1 MSAFVFPGQ
10 GSQSPGMGKFLFE
23 NFKVAAQT
31 YEEACDSLNFNV
43 KKLCFEGSEAELALT
58 ENTQPAIV
66 CTSVA
71 AYRVLTSEADL
82 KPKTVAG
89 HSVGEYAALV
99 AAGVMSFSD
108 AMKSVRLRGRWM
120 QEAVPV
126 GSGGMFAVLGLDE
139 TQAQF
144 LCQWTVENS
153 GQGPLS
159 PANYNCPG
167 QIVISG
173 SQKSLDW
180 LKANFKTEILPG
192 EPKRAK
198 LIPLSV
204 SAPFHCEMM
213 RPAENQMRSHLE
225 GVTFSDA
232 KLDVIQNFHAKVET
246 KSTAVREN
254 LIRQICAPVLWTQ
267 TMQTFKTLGAQNVVE
282 CGQGNVLRGLF
293 KKSDPEQFKLFGSS
307 TMEEVQATL
316 QTLKL

>member
-23 NFKVAAQT
+23 NFKIAAQT
-31 YEEACDSLNFNV
+31 FEEASDSLNV
-43 KKLCFEGSEAELALT
+43 DIKKLCFNSSESDLALT

-71 AYRVLTSEADL
+71 AYRVLTTEAEL
-82 KPKTVAG
+82 RPKAVAG

-99 AAGVMSFSD
+99 AANVMSFSD
-108 AMKSVRLRGRWM
+108 AMISVRLRGRLM

-139 TQAQF
+139 PQAQF

-153 GQGPLS
+153 GFKPLS
-159 PANYNCPG
+159 PANFNCPG

-173 SQKSLDW
+173 SQRALDW
-180 LKANFKTEILPG
+180 LKSNFKAEILPG

-213 RPAENQMRSHLE
+213 EPAESQMRAHLSS
-225 GVTFSDA
+225 VRFSDA
-232 KLDVIQNFHAKVET
+232 QLSIIQNFHAQVET
-246 KSTAVREN
+246 QAAAIREN

-267 TMQTFKTLGAQNVVE
+267 TMHTFKALEIKNVIE

-293 KKSDPEQFKLFGSS
+293 KKTDSEYFKLFGSS
-307 TMEEVQATL
+307 TLDEVQLTL
-316 QTLKL
+316 QALKL

>member
-1 MSAFVFPGQ
+1 MSALVFPGQ
-10 GSQSPGMGKFLFE
+10 GSQTPGMGKFLFE
-23 NFKVAAQT
+23 NFKIAAQT
-31 YEEACDSLNFNV
+31 YEEASDALNFNI
-43 KKLCFEGSEAELALT
+43 KKLCFEGDEAALALT

-82 KPKTVAG
+82 RPQFVAG

-99 AAGVMSFSD
+99 AAQVITFTD
-108 AMKSVRLRGRWM
+108 AMKSVRLRGKLM

-139 TQAQF
+139 VQCRF
-144 LCQWTVENS
+144 LCEWTMKNS
-153 GQGPLS
+153 GQGPVS

-173 SQKSLDW
+173 SQKALEW
-180 LKANFKTEILPG
+180 LKSNFKAEILPG

-213 RPAENQMRSHLE
+213 KPAESQMREHLE
-225 GVTFSDA
+225 SLKFSDA
-232 KLDVIQNFHAKVET
+232 KVSIVQNYHAKIEENAT
-246 KSTAVREN
+246 SIREN

-267 TMQTFKTLGAQNVVE
+267 SMQTFKEAEVQNIIE

-293 KKSDPEQFKLFGSS
+293 KKFDSEHFKLFGTS
-307 TMEEVQATL
+307 TMEELQNTL
-316 QTLKL
+316 QLKL